1 MRCAESSLIDAYSYG
16 KKRRTGCSR
25 RRVNFVELQV
35 LNRRDDS
42 MGFTSPFFYSHRIYD
57 MVTVFDVIDKMHKDL
72 DKFKEM
78 WIRNNKTNP
87 SQWPMELTESFNE
100 SSIFEQFMIFDPAL
114 DSKMN
119 QHDINI
125 FIDTVGYER
134 AYQIVKYCPEEI
146 NYYDPNIKG
155 YVQMGGFCILVS
167 ELLETLNELTK
178 NNRIKVTFSYT
189 DKDWPYSYQE
199 DTQVEFDDYFEIDKW
214 IKENSVRRD
223 VYSVKEVKWI

>member
-1 MRCAESSLIDAYSYG
+1 
-16 KKRRTGCSR
+16 
-25 RRVNFVELQV
+25 
-35 LNRRDDS
+35 
-42 MGFTSPFFYSHRIYD
+42 

-87 SQWPMELTESFNE
+87 SQWPIELNE
-100 SSIFEQFMIFDPAL
+100 SFEQFMIFDAAL
-114 DSKMN
+114 DYKMN
-119 QHDINI
+119 QHVINN

-134 AYQIVKYCPEEI
+134 AYQVVQYCPEEI
-146 NYYDPNIKG
+146 KYYDPNIKE
-155 YVQMGGFCILVS
+155 YVQMGGFCVS

-199 DTQVEFDDYFEIDKW
+199 DTQVEFDNYFEIDKW
-214 IKENSVRRD
+214 IKENSVRRS
-223 VYSVKEVKWI
+223 VYSVKEIEWI